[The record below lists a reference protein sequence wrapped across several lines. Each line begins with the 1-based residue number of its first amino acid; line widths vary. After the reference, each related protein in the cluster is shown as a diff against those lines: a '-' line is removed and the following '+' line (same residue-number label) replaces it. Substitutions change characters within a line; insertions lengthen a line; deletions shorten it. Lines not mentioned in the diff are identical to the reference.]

1 MTFELSLQTK
11 IIALVGLLVAAGAA
25 GTLLLTHKKSPSQS
39 VVIPPTHV
47 HVVHV
52 VPNRATTAK
61 HPSAAS
67 QLVTSLP
74 VPLQK
79 GLARTRMVVAVV
91 YAPGDALDAVVLAQA
106 RQGASSQHAGFV
118 ALNVRDDAVAGAT
131 ATWMKTVFEPAV
143 LIVKR
148 PGKIAAEL
156 DGYADSTMV
165 AQAVVD
171 SRP

>member
-25 GTLLLTHKKSPSQS
+25 GTLLLAHKRSTSQPLA
-39 VVIPPTHV
+39 IPPTHT
-47 HVVHV
+47 HVVT
-52 VPNRATTAK
+52 PATGHRFAVK
-61 HPSAAS
+61 PASAAS
-67 QLVTSLP
+67 RLMAALP
-74 VPLQK
+74 APLQK
-79 GLARTRMVVAVV
+79 GLAQSRTVVAVV

-118 ALNVRDDAVAGAT
+118 ALNVRDDAIAGTT
-131 ATWMKTVFEPAV
+131 ATWMKNVFEPAV
-143 LIVKR
+143 LVVER
-148 PGKIAAEL
+148 PGKITAEL